1 MKVGFEIVSVE
12 QGHGGALYSLRF
24 EGEEKTEL
32 DKFLDNGEIQACK
45 EFESLV
51 VRLYDMVDSLGFRDN
66 FFKLKEG
73 SINDSVAAFHCN
85 HGTLRLYCLRWSSI
99 LLIVGSGG
107 PKTTRNYQGDPLLS
121 DAVGKL
127 QMVDKLFDERQKSRE
142 IIIDPNTGIITGN
155 LVFTFD

>member
-1 MKVGFEIVSVE
+1 MKIGFEIVPVE
-12 QGHGGALYSLRF
+12 QGRGGALYSLRF

-107 PKTTRNYQGDPLLS
+107 SKTTRTYQGDPLLS

>member
-1 MKVGFEIVSVE
+1 VKIGFEIVPVE
-12 QGHGGALYSLRF
+12 QGRGGALYSLRF
-24 EGEEKTEL
+24 EGEEKTER

-66 FFKLKEG
+66 FFKLKKG

-107 PKTTRNYQGDPLLS
+107 SKTTRTYQGDPLLS